1 MRETIGVFRYEYLM
15 QIRRW
20 GLWVSCGL
28 LTGFFCFFLISQPER
43 VGQGLGTDTWTLG
56 ASLISLMNLLA
67 PVAAAILIADR
78 FPRDR
83 QLHMSEVL
91 ETALPSSWSLVAGR
105 LLGSLLAAMTPT
117 LLILLAASTY
127 LTLYLK
133 TPATLLTLP
142 VTFLA
147 LVLPTWL
154 FFTAWSLIFPVVMP
168 LRLYQV
174 LFAGFWLWAIY
185 INPKNLPTI
194 SNSILDPSG
203 EYARYAFFIHDPATA
218 ASFSPADSVGWA
230 IVNMLWMIGTA
241 IIALALLPA
250 VLRWREQQSGK

>member
-15 QIRRW
+15 HIRRW

-28 LTGFFCFFLISQPER
+28 LTGFFCFFLISQPEQI
-43 VGQGLGTDTWTLG
+43 GKQLGPDAWTLG

-67 PVAAAILIADR
+67 PVAAGILVADR

-83 QLHMSEVL
+83 QLHMSEL
-91 ETALPSSWSLVAGR
+91 LDTALPSTRFLVAGR

-127 LTLYLK
+127 LALYLK
-133 TPATLLTLP
+133 MPAALLTLP

-154 FFTAWSLIFPVVMP
+154 FFTAWSLIFPLVLP

-194 SNSILDPSG
+194 GNSILDPSG
-203 EYARYAFFIHDPATA
+203 EYARYAFFIHDPTTA

-230 IVNMLWMIGTA
+230 IVNMLWMVGTA

-250 VLRWREQQSGK
+250 VLRWREQRSGK